1 MARWQQRVVRAGAA
15 VAVPAAVVGARG
27 GGPAVVAVAVVAA
40 VAGLAAIAV
49 GGRRAVGGPDPAGGW
64 RAAAGVP
71 VGADVGVDGVGGR
84 GAGGGPDPAG
94 GSVGAGAGVDGAA
107 RRGLGLAGWL
117 AVLAGAHAAAAWS
130 GAAAPLAVAAWLC
143 LGLALP
149 GGRLAGARLALAG
162 AGVGPA
168 AVWAGWLAAGGAAVR
183 PVPLGAAAVAA
194 ALTVAAAGAAA
205 CVRAAPADR
214 AVLQWSAAGAVLAV
228 AAAGVVAAVH
238 ALLGVPAHPG
248 AVGLGALALVPAAVA
263 VGSAPRAARYAA
275 AALTEAVV
283 TAGLAVFVGAVYL
296 VVVIGLGRTPDDSER
311 GLLGLSL
318 AAAAAVAVL
327 ALPVRAR
334 LLELTG
340 RLLRREGATAEEI
353 VTGFGARMT
362 RAVPMDELLLQLAE
376 SLRGTLGPAGAE
388 IWVGTGGALSRTV
401 SVPDRPPA
409 SLTLAEPELAVAA
422 RTKVAGN
429 GWLAVWAPPL
439 LTGRDGELLRVAPI
453 AHLGDLLGLIVVARQ
468 ADRGAYAEEDDR
480 LLADLARQVG
490 LALHNVRLDSALQ
503 ESLAELRR
511 RNAELAASRARVVA
525 AADESRRRIERDL
538 HDGAQQHLVALAVKI
553 GLAQQVDDP
562 QLAGELLRELRSD
575 VQAAIDALRELAH
588 GIYPPL
594 LRQRGLRDALRTA
607 ATRAALPTVV
617 DVQLPGRYPAEVEA
631 AVYFCCL
638 EAMQNAGKHAGAG
651 ATLSVEVAGDA
662 TGLRFTVHDDGI
674 GFSGT
679 EAQGAGFVNMADRLG
694 AIGGT
699 VTVDSIPGAGTT
711 ISGSLP
717 AKALSPA

>member
-1 MARWQQRVVRAGAA
+1 MDDLSRRPAPAAERTPTLPAAPDAGARPATALRTGGADRVVSRVGSLPWLSTVAGAA
-15 VAVPAAVVGARG
+15 AAVVAAGALVG
-27 GGPAVVAVAVVAA
+27 AGSPAVAAVAVVAA
-40 VAGLAAIAV
+40 VAGIAAAAT
-49 GGRRAVGGPDPAGGW
+49 RRAPAL
-64 RAAAGVP
+64 
-71 VGADVGVDGVGGR
+71 GA
-84 GAGGGPDPAG
+84 
-94 GSVGAGAGVDGAA
+94 
-107 RRGLGLAGWL
+107 WL
-117 AVLAGAHAAAAWS
+117 VVLAGTQAAAAWVDEAAPV
-130 GAAAPLAVAAWLC
+130 AAAGWLC

-149 GGRLAGARLALAG
+149 RGRLAGPRSWIAAAGVAGAAAWTVLLVAGAGGPGTTPMAVASVAVAVVFAG
-162 AGVGPA
+162 AGVLACLRGT
-168 AVWAGWLAAGGAAVR
+168 AV
-183 PVPLGAAAVAA
+183 
-194 ALTVAAAGAAA
+194 
-205 CVRAAPADR
+205 DR
-214 AVLQWSAAGAVLAV
+214 AVLQWTAAGGVLAV
-228 AAAGVVAAVH
+228 ALAGVVAAMD
-238 ALLGVPAHPG
+238 ALLGVPPDPG
-248 AVGLGALALVPAAVA
+248 ATGLGGLALVPAAVA
-263 VGSAPRAARYAA
+263 AGTWPSLGRRAAT
-275 AALTEAVV
+275 ALTEAVV

-296 VVVIGLGRTPDDSER
+296 VVVIGLGRTPADSER

-340 RLLRREGATAEEI
+340 RLLRQDGESAEQI

-388 IWVGTGGALSRTV
+388 IWVGTGGALSRSV
-401 SVPDRPPA
+401 SVPDRGA
-409 SLTLAEPELAVAA
+409 GTLALASREATVAA

-429 GWLAVWAPPL
+429 GWLTVWAPRL
-439 LTGRDGELLRVAPI
+439 LAGRDGELLRVAPI
-453 AHLGDLLGLIVVARQ
+453 AHLGDLLGLIVVARP
-468 ADRGAYAEEDDR
+468 AEHGPYGEDDDR

-503 ESLAELRR
+503 ESLEELRR

-562 QLAGELLRELRSD
+562 QLAGELLRELRTD
-575 VQAAIDALRELAH
+575 VQGAIDALRELAH

-594 LRQRGLRDALRTA
+594 LRQRGLGDALRNA
-607 ATRAALPTVV
+607 AGRAALPTEV
-617 DVQLPGRYPAEVEA
+617 DVALPGRYPADVEA

-651 ATLSVEVAGDA
+651 ARMAVTVAAEDG
-662 TGLRFTVHDDGI
+662 TLRFSVRDDGV
-674 GFSGT
+674 GFGG
-679 EAQGAGFVNMADRLG
+679 AQAHGAGFVNMADRLG

-699 VTVDSIPGAGTT
+699 ITVVSAPGEGTT
-711 ISGSLP
+711 VSGTLPATPIAAP
-717 AKALSPA
+717 AKA

>member
-1 MARWQQRVVRAGAA
+1 VDGRRFAVLTGRRYLPVVLAAAA
-15 VAVPAAVVGARG
+15 VAAGMAGAVVRSGSTGVAS
-27 GGPAVVAVAVVAA
+27 AVVAVAAGIAA
-40 VAGLAAIAV
+40 CAAA
-49 GGRRAVGGPDPAGGW
+49 RH
-64 RAAAGVP
+64 RAA
-71 VGADVGVDGVGGR
+71 
-84 GAGGGPDPAG
+84 
-94 GSVGAGAGVDGAA
+94 
-107 RRGLGLAGWL
+107 LAMWL
-117 AVLAGAHAAAAWS
+117 AVLAASQAAAAWA
-130 GAAAPLAVAAWLC
+130 GVTPPLAVAGWLC

-149 GGRLAGARLALAG
+149 QGTLAGVRRVL
-162 AGVGPA
+162 AGVGVGLA
-168 AVWAGWLAAGGAAVR
+168 AVWTGWLAASGAAVGAA
-183 PVPLGAAAVAA
+183 PVAAAAVTAA
-194 ALTVAAAGAAA
+194 VVVLGAGAAA
-205 CVRAAPADR
+205 CLRAAPADR
-214 AVLQWSAAGAVLAV
+214 AVLQWAAAGGVLAV

-248 AVGLGALALVPAAVA
+248 PVGLGALALVPAAVA
-263 VGSAPRAARYAA
+263 VGTVPRAARHAA

-296 VVVIGLGRTPDDSER
+296 VVVIGLGRTPDDTER

-340 RLLRREGATAEEI
+340 RLLHRDGATAEEI

-388 IWVGTGGALSRTV
+388 IWVGTGPGILSRTV

-409 SLTLAEPELAVAA
+409 ALTLAEPERAVAA

-439 LTGRDGELLRVAPI
+439 LAGRDGELLRVAPI
-453 AHLGDLLGLIVVARQ
+453 AHLGDLLGLIVVARP
-468 ADRGAYAEEDDR
+468 ADRGPYGEEDDR

-503 ESLAELRR
+503 ESLEQLRR

-562 QLAGELLRELRSD
+562 QLAGELLRELRTD

-594 LRQRGLRDALRTA
+594 LRQRGLGDALRTA

-617 DVQLPGRYPAEVEA
+617 DVALPGRYPAEVEA

-638 EAMQNAGKHAGAG
+638 EAMQNAGKHAGPG
-651 ATLSVEVAGDA
+651 ATLSVDVSADA
-662 TGLRFTVHDDGI
+662 AGLRFTVRDDGV
-674 GFSGT
+674 GFTGA
-679 EAQGAGFVNMADRLG
+679 EAHGAGFVNMADRLG

-699 VTVDSIPGAGTT
+699 ITVESTPGAGTT

-717 AKALSPA
+717 AKVLSPA